1 MMPINFGDNA
11 ILNIRSVAY
20 RCIISGISKSEA
32 MSLLNKANP
41 NEKSGTV

>member
-1 MMPINFGDNA
+1 MMPINLGDNA

-20 RCIISGISKSEA
+20 RCIISEISKSET
-32 MSLLNKANP
+32 MSLSNKVNP